1 MRALVPGAEG
11 DAGFRWDMPAPID
24 GWNVRDD
31 YATMG
36 PRCAITLDN
45 FFPGTTSVDL
55 RPGSLTYA
63 TLPTGKNVRSLMG
76 VSKSDGTFYRFAAAE
91 DGIYDITSNANP
103 VAPVSAATTNQWE
116 WTQINVGGTS
126 FLWACAGDGT
136 NQARIYNSVTNTW
149 TNLNATSTPA
159 ITGITS
165 ENIAHIA
172 LWKYRLIACCKGE
185 LAFYYGPLNSV
196 GGAFSK
202 FDLGQ
207 IFKKGGYLMATE
219 NWTLDA
225 GDGSDDYFVA
235 VTSEGEVAVY
245 KGTDPSLAGSF
256 SLVGVYNLGR
266 PVGRRCF
273 MQFAGD
279 VALLAETGLW
289 PLSRSLLQSSLD
301 RKVAL
306 TDTIIWAFNQYY
318 KQFSGNFGWQSVVVP
333 KGPALLVNVPIGGS
347 KSYQFVM
354 NTITGAWTRFY
365 GWSAEAVLVLAGR
378 LFFAIGNKV
387 KEGWIGTADDDAA
400 ITAFAQTA
408 YSYGPVRA
416 RSKKINL
423 VKPLL
428 QTASQVSLG
437 LALDTDFELR
447 RGITNQASVAQN
459 LALYGSAVYGQSAW
473 AGGQTTNNK
482 WKSVKHRPG
491 AAFSLRLQLQ
501 VKNFAVSWAST
512 AFIGEAGG
520 LL

>member
-1 MRALVPGAEG
+1 MRKPIAGAES

-31 YATMG
+31 YSSMKASY
-36 PRCAITLDN
+36 AIQLDN

-55 RPGSLTYA
+55 RPGSVTYA
-63 TLPTGKNVRSLMG
+63 ALPAGKNIRSLMG
-76 VSKSDGTFYRFAAAE
+76 VSKADGTFYRFAAAE
-91 DGIYDITSNANP
+91 DGIYDITTNL
-103 VAPVSAATTNQWE
+103 APGAPASAATVNQWE
-116 WTQINVGGTS
+116 HTQINVAGIS
-126 FLWACAGDGT
+126 YLWACAGDGV
-136 NQARIYNSVTNTW
+136 NKARIF
-149 TNLNATSTPA
+149 NATSGAWTVLDAASTPA

-172 LWKYRLIACCKGE
+172 LFKYRLIACVKGE
-185 LAFYYGPLNSV
+185 LAFYYGPLGSV

-245 KGTDPSLAGSF
+245 KGTDPSIATSF
-256 SLVGVYNLGR
+256 ALVGVYNLGR

-301 RKVAL
+301 RRVAL
-306 TDTIIWAFNQYY
+306 TDNIIWAFNSYF
-318 KQFSGNFGWQSVVVP
+318 KQFGTNFGWQSVVVP
-333 KGPALLVNVPIGGS
+333 KGPALAVNVPIGS
-347 KSYQFVM
+347 SRSYQFVM

-365 GWSAEAVLVLAGR
+365 GWNAECMMVLAGR

-387 KEGWIGTADDDAA
+387 KEGWTGTADDLAA
-400 ITAFAQTA
+400 ITGFAQTA
-408 YSYGPVRA
+408 YSYGPT
-416 RSKKINL
+416 RSRVKKINL

-459 LALYGSAVYGQSAW
+459 LAIFASAIYGQATW

-501 VKNFAVSWAST
+501 VKNFTVSWTST